1 MSNLEKKLPERIL
14 EARKYR
20 RLSQEQLAELA
31 DLNRVMISKYETGA
45 TVPTLQTL
53 AKLAN
58 ALNTTTDY
66 LLGLSDKLEQHTRV
80 FTTDSMR
87 TLAAHRSNDNDAPI
101 TEARLNEILK
111 RAFDEYDRKRNQ

>member
-53 AKLAN
+53 TKLAN

-87 TLAAHRSNDNDAPI
+87 TLAAHQSNDNDAPI